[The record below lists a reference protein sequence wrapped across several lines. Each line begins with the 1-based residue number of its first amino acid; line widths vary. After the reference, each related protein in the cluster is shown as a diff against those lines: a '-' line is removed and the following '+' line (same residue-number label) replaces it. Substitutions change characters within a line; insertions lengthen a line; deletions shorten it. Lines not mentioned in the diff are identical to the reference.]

1 MTRFS
6 KPSARI
12 IRDVI
17 RKNDRANFV
26 LALIRAGG
34 LGEEIARGFAQS
46 GDLVAQCVIL
56 DWDEGKYLPN
66 QYA

>member
-12 IRDVI
+12 IREVI
-17 RKNDRANFV
+17 RKNDRANFI
-26 LALIRAGG
+26 LALIRAGD

-46 GDLVAQCVIL
+46 GDLVAQMIIM
-56 DWDEGKYLPN
+56 DWDEGKYMPN